1 MGMSYIAA
9 KHMHTNVNYKSQ
21 TETIL
26 PQKITTTTTTKKQQ
40 QQSSKAR

>member
-1 MGMSYIAA
+1 MSYIAA

-26 PQKITTTTTTKKQQ
+26 PQKITTTTKKQQ
-40 QQSSKAR
+40 QQCSKAR